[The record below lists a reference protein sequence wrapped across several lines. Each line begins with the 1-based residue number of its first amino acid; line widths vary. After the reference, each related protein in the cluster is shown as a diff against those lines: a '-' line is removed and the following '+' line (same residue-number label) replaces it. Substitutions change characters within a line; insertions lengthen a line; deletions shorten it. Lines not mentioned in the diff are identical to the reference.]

1 MKSVAA
7 KQKILLAVFSAPLAI
22 IEFLWH
28 PFVYLYYYL
37 FLESV
42 GIHDYQVPENYLTNS
57 DHQETLQFVLI
68 LEVLLMACVWYVLCR
83 VKIQRKLFRVI
94 KIISLIFGTLFVMF
108 SGWMSSLAFWFDSP
122 DYEAR
127 IMIDIFLLFVFMF
140 FYMLWV
146 DVSDPAMAKPLI
158 QKKTAIRKN

>member
-1 MKSVAA
+1 
-7 KQKILLAVFSAPLAI
+7 
-22 IEFLWH
+22 
-28 PFVYLYYYL
+28 
-37 FLESV
+37 
-42 GIHDYQVPENYLTNS
+42 VPENYLTNS

-94 KIISLIFGTLFVMF
+94 KIISLIFGALLIMF
-108 SGWMSSLAFWFDSP
+108 SGWMSSLAFWFDSH

-127 IMIDIFLLFVFMF
+127 IIIDIFLLFVFMF

-146 DVSDPAMAKPLI
+146 DVNDPAMSKPLI
-158 QKKTAIRKN
+158 RKKTAKRDGQL